1 MKALF
6 KRIWEFLK
14 KLFHRSKKVVQEELE
29 ETKEQ
34 LLARLGEELKEIGEK
49 METAV
54 DEELDRLEAR
64 ALVIRSK
71 LLNMTQETINEAL
84 ATLNDGSDDLK
95 D

>member
-1 MKALF
+1 
-6 KRIWEFLK
+6 
-14 KLFHRSKKVVQEELE
+14 
-29 ETKEQ
+29 
-34 LLARLGEELKEIGEK
+34 

>member
-1 MKALF
+1 M
-6 KRIWEFLK
+6 
-14 KLFHRSKKVVQEELE
+14 QEELE

-34 LLARLGEELKEIGEK
+34 MLARLGEELKEIGEK

-71 LLNMTQETINEAL
+71 LLTMTQETINEAL
-84 ATLNDGSDDLK
+84 ATLNEGRDDLK